1 MAEQVT
7 SIWRPRS
14 AWAGIVE
21 AGQIGADGKA
31 GVTALT
37 LDDMGFATLIVP
49 PGSTDL
55 ASATKRM
62 IGLDLPK
69 KTFVSL
75 SSTHGVAWAGAD
87 HWLLFARQQAGF
99 VDLLQLFSDHAA
111 VSDQSH
117 ARAALRVSGP
127 RVREVLAKGA
137 MVDLHSSVFPVGAT
151 ALTSFAHVHVQLWR
165 TDDGPE
171 GPIFEILVSRS
182 MASSFWSWF
191 TASAAEFG
199 CRFDRRN

>member
-1 MAEQVT
+1 MAEQAT

-14 AWAGIVE
+14 AWAGIVD
-21 AGQIGADGKA
+21 AGQIGAVAKA
-31 GVTALT
+31 EVTVLT
-37 LDDMGFATLIVP
+37 LEDMGFATLIVP

-87 HWLLFARQQAGF
+87 QWLLFARGQAGF
-99 VDLLQLFSDHAA
+99 ADLLKLFSDHAA

-117 ARAALRVSGP
+117 ARAALRLSGP
-127 RVREVLAKGA
+127 RVREVLAKGS
-137 MVDLHSSVFPVGAT
+137 MVDLHPSAFPVGAT
-151 ALTSFAHVHVQLWR
+151 ALTSFAHVDVQLWR

-171 GPIFEILVSRS
+171 GPIFEILVPRS
-182 MASSFWSWF
+182 MAASFCAWF

-199 CRFDRRN
+199 CRIHRRD